1 MVDGTDIR
9 SEGISS
15 LGEPVLGGIGYVP
28 VRKKAKSSI
37 QLKKG
42 EIIAGTIMD
51 NNGQNQVV
59 VRLPMGTYNAFLR
72 GRLKKGDY
80 LFLKVIENTPSLM
93 LKIHSVYTHKNRKP
107 IPDDE
112 ILRILDLPDSKFYK
126 ELLRVIRKF
135 ESRIVRDSILLI
147 VKDYLGLIEQK
158 VRVEKHPEATK
169 AIYFMRKHG
178 MKLSPENF
186 EDVRMLFVNPN
197 VFLNSVLNIEKFT
210 LRGNKN
216 FPVLKNILKSIH
228 SNIYNVKS
236 MMYLFSSSGVEE
248 GKLTTFYEIIRKH
261 VIGNSVFALI
271 INDARIIKS
280 SFDAL
285 YKWNEFALNNDAP
298 FFAYLPFPV
307 KGRLEIARI
316 LMLRPDN
323 KMNKNIRM
331 SLKVPGFTE
340 KENEYLELIN
350 SEFRKKG
357 FILENICLSNGSE
370 SSFDPGAN
378 SSGARLQSISVVV

>member
-15 LGEPVLGGIGYVP
+15 LGEPILGGVGYVP
-28 VRKKAKSSI
+28 TRKKAKSSI

-51 NNGQNQVV
+51 NIGQNQVV

-80 LFLKVIENTPSLM
+80 LFLKVIENSPSLM

-135 ESRIVRDSILLI
+135 ESSIIRDSILLI

-169 AIYFMRKHG
+169 TIFFMRKYR

-236 MMYLFSSSGVEE
+236 MMYLFSSSGVDE

-285 YKWNEFALNNDAP
+285 YKWNEFALSSDAP

-316 LMLRPDN
+316 MMLRPDN

-331 SLKVPGFTE
+331 SLKVPGFTD
-340 KENEYLELIN
+340 KENGYLELI
-350 SEFRKKG
+350 SAEFRKKG

-370 SSFDPGAN
+370 SSFDPASN
-378 SSGARLQSISVVV
+378 SAGARLQSISVVV